1 MSENTYLTYY
11 RKNRDLI
18 LNRAKGYYEN
28 DKERLRTQ
36 ARNKYRNL
44 SEEEKNKKREYVKN
58 RHRNMTAE
66 KKQRL
71 KEYQKNHREAKKSK
85 YNNKQNSFFNF
96 NLIVIIIVFQLRFN
110 SEYYLAKH
118 Y

>member
-1 MSENTYLTYY
+1 MSENTILTYY
-11 RKNRDLI
+11 KKNRDVI
-18 LNRAKGYYEN
+18 LNRAKYYYEN
-28 DKERLRTQ
+28 DKERSRTQ

-110 SEYYLAKH
+110 IEYYLAKH